1 MGQFWFVCLLAG
13 PSALDF
19 HRLPGKTVGGLVA
32 TLKIVLLLAC
42 RQPIMKGATHRGRFW
57 SEAEPS
63 FTKDMARICYSG
75 SPWFV
80 SSTLVCR
87 IDVHA
92 RLLILRKN
100 SPGTFI
106 WVNWIL
112 IKWQC

>member
-63 FTKDMARICYSG
+63 FPKDMARICYSG
-75 SPWFV
+75 SLWFV
-80 SSTLVCR
+80 SSRWFL
-87 IDVHA
+87 
-92 RLLILRKN
+92 N
-100 SPGTFI
+100 SSSFMLAPAMATYGI
-106 WVNWIL
+106 
-112 IKWQC
+112 

>member
-80 SSTLVCR
+80 SSR
-87 IDVHA
+87 
-92 RLLILRKN
+92 
-100 SPGTFI
+100 
-106 WVNWIL
+106 
-112 IKWQC
+112 